1 MRNRKLLPQLLHV
14 VQYLPLLHLV
24 PRNNNVSKNDT
35 TDITKEALVESEQEK
50 SQFQTNQDKNMQY
63 KGVVP
68 RGKRLT
74 TCTKCNK
81 HGYKYQTYFQ
91 HYNEPPV
98 GKVILKG
105 KVIGDRYRRCY
116 FANQKLKQ
124 ENINHKENFEVY
136 QTEIENSK
144 TDRIVKELNR
154 HIDERRPNFSKEDE
168 IGKDYKKLYLDLIEK
183 LKKILYDIKTPTLV

>member
-1 MRNRKLLPQLLHV
+1 MASFSPSFIISSIVFDVISPPFNEVLIFGLYLRSIRIRLVILN
-14 VQYLPLLHLV
+14 LPL
-24 PRNNNVSKNDT
+24 
-35 TDITKEALVESEQEK
+35 
-50 SQFQTNQDKNMQY
+50 
-63 KGVVP
+63 
-68 RGKRLT
+68 
-74 TCTKCNK
+74 
-81 HGYKYQTYFQ
+81 
-91 HYNEPPV
+91 HYNEPPI

-116 FANQKLKQ
+116 FTNQKLKQ

-144 TDRIVKELNR
+144 TDRIVRELNR

-183 LKKILYDIKTPTLV
+183 LKKILYDIKTSTLV